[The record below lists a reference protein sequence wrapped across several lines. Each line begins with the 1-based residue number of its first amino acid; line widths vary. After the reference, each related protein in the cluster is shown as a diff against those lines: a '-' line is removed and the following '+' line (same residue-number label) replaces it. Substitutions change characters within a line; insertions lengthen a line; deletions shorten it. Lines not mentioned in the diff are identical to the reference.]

1 MSKKS
6 QKTER
11 KKKKRQERIR
21 QEKHQ
26 RHLTPAVPSFW
37 DNDVPVR
44 KDPRRSM
51 DVERWLRGHAQRTG
65 QLVVGMPELAQ
76 ALNASMSNP
85 MVGSGALA
93 GAPAVERAQ
102 ELAFQSIETNDAD
115 EAAILARAALEIDA
129 TNLDARR
136 TLIIHE
142 AAGDPDACYRRL
154 LDLLDEAGSTLD
166 QALVTETEGRL
177 SRLLNGRPFLRVLQS
192 LMFEAAK
199 QHDLER
205 LAPVMKSYVHF
216 DQASCWVV
224 IGHVLK
230 LLNQDERWDC
240 AARLRDLVIADDVG
254 RFMLDGLLALRAGD
268 RRAAGDLIRQAH
280 VRNPILRQF
289 LRGADNSP
297 IFDQWRYEAAAIVNG
312 LEPLIDDL
320 PDFPDWLAD
329 GMPWMDQATIDRA
342 LKAYGKPLS
351 NLLDL
356 GHSAIDEIDYVQK
369 YGIGPQHREPLEQ
382 MLKDP
387 VFQQVGPTD
396 REAFAP
402 MHAWR
407 ALGQIGDQRSLPV
420 LFSVL
425 LDPDVSAWD
434 YDELPKIIGSFAAAA
449 LPSTLQ
455 EHRVRLADPEGD
467 ETLLW
472 ALQLILALIAKRD
485 PESRGAVIDCLRAV
499 VTDPQ
504 MHLITTRASAIAS
517 LSELRAVECLPAI
530 EQAYADGMVD
540 IGYIGLS
547 SVREK
552 MALGE
557 VDG

>member
-11 KKKKRQERIR
+11 KKKKRQERSR

-37 DNDVPVR
+37 DSDVPAW

-51 DVERWLRGHAQRTG
+51 DIERWLRGHAQRTG
-65 QLVVGMPELAQ
+65 QWVVGMPELAQ
-76 ALNASMSNP
+76 ALNASKSNP
-85 MVGSGALA
+85 VVGPGELA
-93 GAPAVERAQ
+93 GAPAGERAQ
-102 ELAFQSIETNDAD
+102 ELAFQCMETNDDDA
-115 EAAILARAALEIDA
+115 AAILARAALEIDA
-129 TNLDARR
+129 ANLDARR
-136 TLIIHE
+136 TLIIYE

-154 LDLLDEAGSTLD
+154 QGLLDEAGSTLD
-166 QALVTETEGRL
+166 QALVAATTGQL
-177 SRLLNGRPFLRVLQS
+177 SRLLSARPFLRVLQG
-192 LMFEAAK
+192 LMIKAAQ

-205 LAPVMKSYVHF
+205 LAPVMKSYVGF
-216 DQASCWVV
+216 DQASCWVAV
-224 IGHVLK
+224 GRALK

-240 AARLRDLVIADDVG
+240 AARLRDLVIADGVS
-254 RFMLDGLLALRAGD
+254 RWMLDGLLALRGGD
-268 RRAAGDLIRQAH
+268 RRAAGDQIRQAV
-280 VRNPILRQF
+280 VRNPLLRQQ
-289 LRGADNSP
+289 LQDAGSSP
-297 IFDQWRYEAAAIVNG
+297 ISELGYEATTLANG
-312 LEPLIDDL
+312 LEPLINDL

-329 GMPWMDQATIDRA
+329 GMPWMDQAAIDRA
-342 LKAYGKPLS
+342 LKAYAKPLS
-351 NLLDL
+351 NLLAL
-356 GHSAIDEIDYVQK
+356 GQSAIDEIDYVQR

-396 REAFAP
+396 PEVFAT

-425 LDPDVSAWD
+425 LDPDAGDWD
-434 YDELPKIIGSFAAAA
+434 YEELPEIIGRFAAAA
-449 LPSTLQ
+449 LPSTLK
-455 EHRVRLADPEGD
+455 EHRVRLADPDGN

-472 ALQLILALIAKRD
+472 ALQRILALIAKRD

-517 LSELRAVECLPAI
+517 LSELRAVECLPCI

-540 IGYIGLS
+540 IGYVGLS
-547 SVREK
+547 SVREQ
-552 MALGE
+552 MAKGE

>member
-1 MSKKS
+1 MSKKAK
-6 QKTER
+6 KTER

-37 DNDVPVR
+37 DSDVPAS

-65 QLVVGMPELAQ
+65 QWVVGMPELAQ
-76 ALNASMSNP
+76 ALNASKSNP
-85 MVGSGALA
+85 VVGPGELA
-93 GAPAVERAQ
+93 GASAMEQAQ
-102 ELAFQSIETNDAD
+102 ELAFQCMETDDDDA
-115 EAAILARAALEIDA
+115 AAILARAALEIDA

-136 TLIIHE
+136 TVIIYE
-142 AAGDPDACYRRL
+142 SAGDPDACYRRL
-154 LDLLDEAGSTLD
+154 LELLEEAGSTLD
-166 QALVTETEGRL
+166 QALVTATKGRL
-177 SRLLNGRPFLRVLQS
+177 NRLLSGRPFLRVLQS
-192 LMFEAAK
+192 LMFEAAQ

-205 LAPVMKSYVHF
+205 LVPVMKNYVHF

-224 IGHVLK
+224 LGRVLK
-230 LLNQDERWDC
+230 RLNRDERWDC
-240 AARLRDLVIADDVG
+240 AARLRDLVIADDVS
-254 RFMLDGLLALRAGD
+254 RWMLDGLLALRAGD
-268 RRAAGDLIRQAH
+268 RRAAGDLIRQAL
-280 VRNPILRQF
+280 VRNPFLRQQ
-289 LRGADNSP
+289 LQDAGSSP
-297 IFDQWRYEAAAIVNG
+297 ISELGYEATTIANG
-312 LEPLIDDL
+312 LQPLIDDL

-329 GMPWMDQATIDRA
+329 GMPWMDQAAIDRA

-356 GHSAIDEIDYVQK
+356 GHSAIDQIDYVQK
-369 YGIGPQHREPLEQ
+369 YDIGPQHREPLEQ

-396 REAFAP
+396 RAVFAP

-425 LDPDVSAWD
+425 LDPDAGDWD
-434 YDELPKIIGSFAAAA
+434 YEELPEIIGRFAAAA

-455 EHRVRLADPEGD
+455 EHRVRLADPDGD
-467 ETLLW
+467 EALLW
-472 ALQLILALIAKRD
+472 ALQRILALIAKRD
-485 PESRGAVIDCLRAV
+485 PESRGAVIACLRAV

-504 MHLITTRASAIAS
+504 MHLITTRASAIS
-517 LSELRAVECLPAI
+517 GLVELRAVECLPCI
-530 EQAYADGMVD
+530 EQAYADEMVD
-540 IGYIGLS
+540 TSYIGLS
-547 SVREK
+547 LVREQ

-557 VDG
+557 VAG